1 MKNLTTFII
10 SSLFLTTFGFA
21 TVTVDGYALLENQT
35 DHSGIQVLFER
46 TAPSSLTDTST
57 TDANGYFT
65 AQLENGLYDVT
76 YTKDEYFSESLTD
89 QSFFSNT
96 TLSSL
101 TLLEHTTLINVPSLF
116 ATIQSAIDH
125 AFIGDTVLVQPGTYV
140 ENINYNGK
148 NIVVGS
154 LYLTTQDTSYISST
168 IIDGNQNGSVVTF
181 ESGNEITSLL
191 CGFTI
196 RNGLSDWGGGVSCS
210 GYSATL
216 SNLIIEDNSGNNGGG
231 IYCQAFSAPIIT
243 DVIIRNN
250 TSWYGG
256 GFYHHSGVSWPTS
269 TPVLTNVSIVNNSVT
284 YYGGGV
290 LVVNTNPIFTNVT
303 ISGNTSDSDVS
314 GFHGGGGIYVWGSSS
329 SSLNSTFI
337 NTVVTNNSGNYGI
350 YNRGS
355 GAISILYSNLYNNEI
370 GNCYNCGDYVGT
382 NITVN
387 ANGDSCDA
395 FYNIQENPYFVNPNS
410 GDYHLSDYSPCIG
423 AGTTTGAPATD
434 IDGNPRPNPS
444 DSNPDMGAYEN
455 PYGTPQ
461 YMPLVLNVPADYSSI
476 QAGLTAAG
484 TNDTVLVQ
492 PGTYTENII
501 WPETNGIK
509 LISAGDSSN
518 TIIDGGGGTNVI
530 IVLNNSV
537 TIDTSTIIKGFKII
551 NWSSNGTGVNINQ
564 ANPKLSNL
572 NIVSNNNSYGN
583 CIYLNESNDA
593 IIQNCMLINAD
604 RGIYI
609 TPIEAI
615 NNTIIRNN
623 EITGCNVGIYID
635 EDGVGSLVIKENKLW
650 SNGVG
655 IHTYK
660 SNPLIYAN
668 IIFQNERAISTWAG
682 TCGGGNLCSG
692 VSPTIRKNVIAYN
705 ASAPQATDGT
715 VIHISN
721 TEAIIDSNLFFLN
734 TAPRLIETGQFS
746 PSINYN
752 NFESNYSE
760 NIIIFVRSRFYSI
773 PRIQI

>member
-250 TSWYGG
+250 TSWFGG

-284 YYGGGV
+284 YYGGG
-290 LVVNTNPIFTNVT
+290 IFIN
-303 ISGNTSDSDVS
+303 
-314 GFHGGGGIYVWGSSS
+314 Y
-329 SSLNSTFI
+329 SLNRAWLIELIYKLAGRKYHVDGETEDFWLCIASKNQKHIVEMVFGTKVKSRYTEILFHPELRCACSGRKNSVI
-337 NTVVTNNSGNYGI
+337 GTVDAMLEDSN
-350 YNRGS
+350 
-355 GAISILYSNLYNNEI
+355 ILYSPI
-370 GNCYNCGDYVGT
+370 
-382 NITVN
+382 
-387 ANGDSCDA
+387 ARQQSFHA
-395 FYNIQENPYFVNPNS
+395 F
-410 GDYHLSDYSPCIG
+410 
-423 AGTTTGAPATD
+423 
-434 IDGNPRPNPS
+434 
-444 DSNPDMGAYEN
+444 
-455 PYGTPQ
+455 
-461 YMPLVLNVPADYSSI
+461 
-476 QAGLTAAG
+476 
-484 TNDTVLVQ
+484 
-492 PGTYTENII
+492 
-501 WPETNGIK
+501 K
-509 LISAGDSSN
+509 L
-518 TIIDGGGGTNVI
+518 
-530 IVLNNSV
+530 
-537 TIDTSTIIKGFKII
+537 
-551 NWSSNGTGVNINQ
+551 
-564 ANPKLSNL
+564 
-572 NIVSNNNSYGN
+572 
-583 CIYLNESNDA
+583 
-593 IIQNCMLINAD
+593 
-604 RGIYI
+604 
-609 TPIEAI
+609 
-615 NNTIIRNN
+615 
-623 EITGCNVGIYID
+623 
-635 EDGVGSLVIKENKLW
+635 
-650 SNGVG
+650 
-655 IHTYK
+655 
-660 SNPLIYAN
+660 
-668 IIFQNERAISTWAG
+668 
-682 TCGGGNLCSG
+682 
-692 VSPTIRKNVIAYN
+692 
-705 ASAPQATDGT
+705 
-715 VIHISN
+715 
-721 TEAIIDSNLFFLN
+721 
-734 TAPRLIETGQFS
+734 
-746 PSINYN
+746 
-752 NFESNYSE
+752 
-760 NIIIFVRSRFYSI
+760 
-773 PRIQI
+773 